1 MHPGLETTYPSA
13 PLELPPDLRIVV
25 VVPALN
31 EAESIGSVVDGL
43 LSQTEVPLAGV
54 VVVDNGS
61 TDGTGEIAQSHG
73 ATVVRET
80 RRGYGSACW
89 AGVNSADGA
98 DIVVLMD
105 GDAADDPED
114 LARIVEPL
122 VWNEADLVVGS
133 RVLGSVESG
142 AMTPQQVAG
151 NRLTCWL
158 IGAIY
163 GREVTD
169 LGPFRA
175 IRRQH
180 LLRLDMHEMTYG
192 WSTEMMVKA
201 ARAGY
206 RYREVPVRYHRR
218 VGKSKVGGTVR
229 GSLRAGRSILM
240 TTLRYARWK
249 PSDPAHVE
257 RGREMAR

>member
-1 MHPGLETTYPSA
+1 MHFTLDFSTTIP

-31 EAESIGSVVDGL
+31 EAESIGSVVNGL
-43 LSQTEVPLAGV
+43 TRQDAVRLHRI

-61 TDGTGEIAQSHG
+61 TDGTGDIARAAG
-73 ATVVRET
+73 ALVEREE
-80 RRGYGSACW
+80 RRGYGAACL
-89 AGVNSADGA
+89 AGVKAATDA
-98 DIVVLMD
+98 DIIVLMD
-105 GDAADDPED
+105 GDAADDPDD

-133 RVLGSVESG
+133 RILGFAESG
-142 AMTPQQVAG
+142 AMTPQQQAG

-158 IGAIY
+158 IGKIY
-163 GREVTD
+163 GWKVTD

-175 IRRQH
+175 IRRRN
-180 LLRLDMHEMTYG
+180 LLHLDMHEMTYG

-218 VGKSKVGGTVR
+218 IGQSKVGGTVR
-229 GSLRAGRSILM
+229 GSLLAGRSILL

-249 PSDPAHVE
+249 PDGATVD
-257 RGREMAR
+257 ARLEPTR